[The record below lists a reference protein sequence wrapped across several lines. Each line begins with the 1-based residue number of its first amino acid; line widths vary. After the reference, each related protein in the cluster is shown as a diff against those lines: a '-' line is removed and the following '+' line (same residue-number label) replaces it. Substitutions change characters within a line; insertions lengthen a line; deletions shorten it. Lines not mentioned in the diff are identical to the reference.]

1 MPRKTL
7 DRITCT
13 NPWLVF
19 LPFFVLYVAY
29 ALNMTPH
36 DHLILDENRYWGFAE
51 NLLNGRYAF
60 RDSSQFLWSG
70 PGYPL
75 LLMPFVAFDS
85 PLWILKVLNALLLY
99 ASVVIFYRMLKLYIA
114 PKQALL
120 GAFLF
125 ACYYPMYEVALPY
138 VMTEAWSIFLM
149 VSTAS
154 LICRAFRFKDYRW
167 HAWLFPGMSLAL
179 LTLTKVIFGYVLMA
193 MVMVCLVLWILRG
206 RSRRMWQMTKIF
218 GIAWI
223 FCTPY
228 LIYTYSLTHKS
239 LYWGNSGGLQLYWMS
254 SPFEDELGDWHMPT
268 LEENGLLQKNHGA
281 FFSEISG
288 LGEVEKD
295 EALKRRAIEQIKA
308 HPKKF
313 AYNWVANVGRTFFS
327 HPLSFLKPSNGLFYY
342 LVPNIFLI
350 VFATLMAI
358 LTVLYYKR
366 FPLEI
371 LVLLV
376 FSLLYLGGIS
386 FLASYVRFLYPIVP
400 IWMVWI
406 AWGLHRFVRLN
417 LGKQD
422 QADFPQRFDQ

>member
-1 MPRKTL
+1 
-7 DRITCT
+7 
-13 NPWLVF
+13 
-19 LPFFVLYVAY
+19 
-29 ALNMTPH
+29 
-36 DHLILDENRYWGFAE
+36 
-51 NLLNGRYAF
+51 
-60 RDSSQFLWSG
+60 
-70 PGYPL
+70 
-75 LLMPFVAFDS
+75 
-85 PLWILKVLNALLLY
+85 
-99 ASVVIFYRMLKLYIA
+99 
-114 PKQALL
+114 
-120 GAFLF
+120 
-125 ACYYPMYEVALPY
+125 
-138 VMTEAWSIFLM
+138 
-149 VSTAS
+149 
-154 LICRAFRFKDYRW
+154 
-167 HAWLFPGMSLAL
+167 
-179 LTLTKVIFGYVLMA
+179 
-193 MVMVCLVLWILRG
+193 
-206 RSRRMWQMTKIF
+206 
-218 GIAWI
+218 
-223 FCTPY
+223 
-228 LIYTYSLTHKS
+228 
-239 LYWGNSGGLQLYWMS
+239 MS